1 MLASLTHPDAAAVA
15 SDAEPAR
22 VPSDAP
28 LVDAAQA
35 GDRAAMKELYL
46 RHGHYVAG
54 MCARLLRHRDDAR
67 EITQEAFTN
76 AFDRIGQLRD
86 GDAFR
91 GWVAQIAVYLVRQ
104 KLRRQR
110 ILRVFGLDRSDDD
123 EPDASLVR
131 LAQPPTAEARAEL
144 RLLDGLLQRL
154 PPEQRIA
161 WMLRHVEE
169 HPLEDVA
176 RACDCSLATIKRRID
191 AAQTFL
197 RREMS
202 KGEP

>member
-1 MLASLTHPDAAAVA
+1 MLASLTHPDAADGA
-15 SDAEPAR
+15 DATDPAR
-22 VPSDAP
+22 RPADGP
-28 LVDAAQA
+28 LVAAAQA

-46 RHGHYVAG
+46 RHSHYIAG

-67 EITQEAFTN
+67 EITQDAFAT
-76 AFDRIGQLRD
+76 AFDRLGQLRD

-91 GWVAQIAVYLVRQ
+91 AWLAQIAVYLVRQ

-110 ILRVFGLDRSDDD
+110 ILRVFGLDRTDD
-123 EPDASLVR
+123 EPDASLER
-131 LAQPPTAEARAEL
+131 LAHAPTAEARTEL

-161 WMLRHVEE
+161 WMLRHVDDQ
-169 HPLEDVA
+169 PLEDVA